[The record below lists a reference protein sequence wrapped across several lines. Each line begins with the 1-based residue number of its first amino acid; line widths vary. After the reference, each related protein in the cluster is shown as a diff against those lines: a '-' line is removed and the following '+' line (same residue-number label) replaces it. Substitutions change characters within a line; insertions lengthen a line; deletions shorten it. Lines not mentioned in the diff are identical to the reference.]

1 MVLVLC
7 FVLFQSSSQLLHWDY
22 SKLMLLPKARATA
35 KNGIWSIT
43 VLRRTGPLWLSL
55 GLFHTTRFT
64 PDFLITLFIQRG
76 ERSCHLEESDY
87 SNKNYTQVPID
98 SIHPTKTVI
107 HITNTQPFKDR
118 RTFLTCTNS
127 PVVCGFKAGFEYSK
141 SSQVQLK
148 DINLVRQA
156 MRQPPKQEHLE
167 QHIYLAMS
175 EIIQFSLDQTKK
187 GCYILSAP

>member
-1 MVLVLC
+1 MKELRATQCCVTESNHHYPFFLNLEVAYLNRTSTLCPITSENKNMVLVLC
-7 FVLFQSSSQLLHWDY
+7 FVLFQSSSQVLHWAY

-87 SNKNYTQVPID
+87 SNKNYTQVLID
-98 SIHPTKTVI
+98 SIQPTKTQSY
-107 HITNTQPFKDR
+107 T
-118 RTFLTCTNS
+118 
-127 PVVCGFKAGFEYSK
+127 
-141 SSQVQLK
+141 SQTHSLLK
-148 DINLVRQA
+148 TDV
-156 MRQPPKQEHLE
+156 H
-167 QHIYLAMS
+167 
-175 EIIQFSLDQTKK
+175 F
-187 GCYILSAP
+187 